1 MSSSNIYTYLYMYV
15 YTYKY
20 IKVPLNTYSR
30 VNEPLHTTSR
40 IVWTVDVIFHLRH
53 SYSCVMITH
62 GFNLHFCWKK

>member
-30 VNEPLHTTSR
+30 VNEPLHTTSG
-40 IVWTVDVIFHLRH
+40 IVWIVDVILHLRH
-53 SYSCVMITH
+53 SDSCVMITH
-62 GFNLHFCWKK
+62 GFYFAFLLEK